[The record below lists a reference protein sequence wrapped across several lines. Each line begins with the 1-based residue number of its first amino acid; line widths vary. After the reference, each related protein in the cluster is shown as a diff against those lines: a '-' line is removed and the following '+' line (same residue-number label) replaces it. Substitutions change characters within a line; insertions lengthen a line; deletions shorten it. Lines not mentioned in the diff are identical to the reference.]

1 VTHQFT
7 LTPDAA
13 NDVLAIWEY
22 IADDDS
28 EVAADHVIKRLYSEC
43 QKLADMPGMG
53 HYREDLLDRRH
64 RFWNV
69 WSYVIAYRWQAKP
82 IQIIAI
88 VHGARDLDA
97 FYARR
102 RSSQS

>member
-1 VTHQFT
+1 VTYDFV

-13 NDVLAIWEY
+13 DDLLAIWEY
-22 IADDDS
+22 LAEEDN
-28 EVAADHVIKRLYSEC
+28 VATADHVLKQLYAEFS
-43 QKLADMPGMG
+43 KLGETPGIG

-64 RFWNV
+64 RFWHV
-69 WSYVIAYRWQAKP
+69 WSYVIAYRWQTKP

-88 VHGARDLDA
+88 VHGARDLEL

-102 RSSQS
+102 RPKLP

>member
-1 VTHQFT
+1 MRHDFV

-13 NDVLAIWEY
+13 DELLAIWQY
-22 IADDDS
+22 LTDNDS
-28 EVAADHVIKRLYSEC
+28 EGAADRVIERLYGEC
-43 QKLADMPGMG
+43 QKPNEMPRMG
-53 HYREDLLDRRH
+53 HYRDDLLDRRH

-69 WSYVIAYRWQAKP
+69 WSYVIAYRWEKKP
-82 IQIIAI
+82 TQIVAI

-102 RSSQS
+102 RAKLP